1 MRLITPWGK
10 EPHAANHPQIVG
22 LCASHK
28 IQYGG
33 QTKGPIKISLTHS
46 SNKGTSYIWLKF
58 GVPSF
63 KNMLLRAKLADFEK

>member
-22 LCASHK
+22 VICLSQNPIWRAK
-28 IQYGG
+28 
-33 QTKGPIKISLTHS
+33 KGPIKISLTHS

-63 KNMLLRAKLADFEK
+63 KNMLLRAKLAAFEK